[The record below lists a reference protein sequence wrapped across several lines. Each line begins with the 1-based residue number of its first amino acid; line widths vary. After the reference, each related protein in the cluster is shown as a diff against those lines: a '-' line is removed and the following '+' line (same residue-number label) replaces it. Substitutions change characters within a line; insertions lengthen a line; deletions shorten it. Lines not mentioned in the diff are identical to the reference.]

1 MFEVYYAAPSDPVR
15 EERLLEVVRA
25 YGGRLDC
32 REAPE
37 VDGSHNVC
45 LTFEFDNWDRAL
57 SAAQQLRTLGEHVE
71 GPGDYG

>member
-15 EERLLEVVRA
+15 EARLLVVVRC
-25 YGGRLDC
+25 YGGWLDY

-45 LTFEFDNWDRAL
+45 LTFEFDNWDHAL
-57 SAAQQLRTLGEHVE
+57 SAAQQLRAQGEHVE